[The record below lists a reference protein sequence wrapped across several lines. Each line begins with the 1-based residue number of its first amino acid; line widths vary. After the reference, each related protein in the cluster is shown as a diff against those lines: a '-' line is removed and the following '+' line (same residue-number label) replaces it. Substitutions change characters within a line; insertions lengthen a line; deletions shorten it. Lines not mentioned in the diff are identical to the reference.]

1 MKQERNKNKG
11 RRGLS
16 LGLAVALAFTLALTL
31 APVAAQA
38 ADDSWSKDGY
48 GTVTLSPAAGQR
60 SGTKTLTLVKK
71 ELWTGVNVIIYQA
84 NGAYKE
90 SISLPASS
98 SILTKSI
105 SLPSSYAG
113 CYLDIEIR
121 SGLKIETYISAPLLY
136 DTTAPNISSVWQ
148 NTGNWATQKTISAN
162 VADSESGVASVS
174 YSGPQSGSMSR
185 TSGNAA
191 SGTWTSGNL
200 TAAGTY
206 TITAR
211 NNAGLTRTAT
221 VTVNNIDRTGPSV
234 ANGKQTITNWAKAT
248 NLSATA
254 ADSQS
259 GVSQVIWST
268 SSGATSGNAMNRSS
282 GSASSGTYTS
292 TGTINANGTYYI
304 RAKDAV
310 GNWSGAQAVNVSLVD
325 NTAPTITGVA
335 LDPADGWV
343 GSRTV
348 KANVTDTEGT
358 GKAGCGI
365 RDVFLTTNVDETD
378 ASKGIPL
385 VAGSSAGEYSL
396 EMATEGTYYIVAYD
410 NLGNRSRSSAIIIEH
425 LDGEPPVMTGIRC
438 KNTSKEFEV
447 TFTLEDAITGVD
459 NTTVKY
465 GTDPATTGD
474 VTIKYNNLKKE
485 YSFVVPADG
494 KDYWIF
500 AADKAGNDMAPV
512 QVPRL
517 WLPHVTD
524 TGEYTNDW
532 ATGEDIK
539 SGETELETYGY
550 VGNMPKSGV
559 DLDEDGQVDAIAPTA
574 DMIDVTVPM
583 NVMMYASWDNFAE
596 QKNFVAPNSL
606 VVNNNLVTPV
616 KVEVTAF
623 EPNSPAGTI
632 TLAGMDAVKTDND
645 IGVLVKPAGTGT
657 VRFLPTDITKVDKTA
672 PLNMGTLKG
681 GEGVFYTFDGDYA
694 KGLIQYHKNE
704 QLVCKNVFRFS
715 RG

>member
-1 MKQERNKNKG
+1 MLCTV
-11 RRGLS
+11 LS
-16 LGLAVALAFTLALTL
+16 VSPQTARAETWTETQTVLSMGQRFKVT
-31 APVAAQA
+31 VE
-38 ADDSWSKDGY
+38 
-48 GTVTLSPAAGQR
+48 VTLSPAAGTW
-60 SGTKTLTLVKK
+60 SSSK
-71 ELWTGVNVIIYQA
+71 ELKVRAYTDKAPTGIGPGKEIELYLAGNDKLDAKVIGKITQNNFDVTGTYTMDSSWNGQKIYMNVEVYGETFIQA
-84 NGAYKE
+84 TQFT
-90 SISLPASS
+90 P
-98 SILTKSI
+98 
-105 SLPSSYAG
+105 
-113 CYLDIEIR
+113 
-121 SGLKIETYISAPLLY
+121 KIDGS
-136 DTTAPNISSVWQ
+136 APNISSVWQ

-200 TAAGTY
+200 TATGTY

-211 NNAGLTRTAT
+211 DNAGRTSSRT

-234 ANGKQTITNWAKAT
+234 TNGKQTITNWSKET
-248 NLSATA
+248 KVSATVT
-254 ADSQS
+254 DSQS

-268 SSGATSGNAMNRSS
+268 NSGATSGNAMNRSS
-282 GSASSGTYTS
+282 GNASSGTYTS
-292 TGTINANGTYYI
+292 TGTVTKNGTYYI

-310 GNWSGAQAVNVSLVD
+310 GNWSGTQAVNVSLVD
-325 NTAPTITGVA
+325 NTAPTISNVM

-348 KANVTDTEGT
+348 KANITDTEGT

-385 VAGSSAGEYSL
+385 VAGSAGEYSL

-438 KNTSKEFEV
+438 KNTNKGFEV

-465 GTDPATTGD
+465 GTDPATTGNG
-474 VTIKYNNLKKE
+474 TIKYNSLKKE
-485 YSFVVPADG
+485 YSFVLPADG

-500 AADKAGNDMAPV
+500 AADKAGHYMAPV

-539 SGETELETYGY
+539 SGEAEIETYGY
-550 VGNMPKSGV
+550 IGNMPKSGV
-559 DLDEDGQVDAIAPTA
+559 DLDEDGQVDAIAPAA

-596 QKNFVAPNSL
+596 KKNFVSPNSM
-606 VVNNNLVTPV
+606 VVNNNLVTSV
-616 KVEVTAF
+616 KVEVTGF
-623 EPNSPAGTI
+623 EPAGAGRTI
-632 TLAGMDAVKTDND
+632 DLLGMDVLKGEND
-645 IGVLVKPAGTGT
+645 IGVLVKPTGTGT
-657 VRFLPTDITKVDKTA
+657 VRFLPTDITKVDSSA
-672 PLNMGTLKG
+672 PLSMGTLAG
-681 GEGVFYTFDGDYA
+681 GEGIFYTFEGDYIKELVQNH
-694 KGLIQYHKNE
+694 KGE
-704 QLVCKNVFRFS
+704 SLVCNTIFRFS